1 MKRNNGA
8 NIQCDIEPHIGRKL
22 DDVERDL
29 IMGTL
34 TRCGGNRTWA
44 AEILGISVRTL
55 RNKMIQYDATKEI
68 PAKVGRRS
76 REEGDAHL
84 AALQNFEP
92 GRRAVLISRSPR
104 FTTFESNF

>member
-1 MKRNNGA
+1 MSQKTDVFK
-8 NIQCDIEPHIGRKL
+8 QCDIEPHVGRKL

-55 RNKMIQYDATKEI
+55 RNKMIQYDAAKDI
-68 PAKVGRRS
+68 PAKAGRRTRS
-76 REEGDAHL
+76 EEEAHL
-84 AALQNFEP
+84 VALETFEP
-92 GRRAVLISRSPR
+92 GRRLPS
-104 FTTFESNF
+104 